1 MYKNYTKNMNMKGVL
16 NMKGIKLGIVAL
28 AILAVTGIVNAGG
41 VGYIDYAK
49 VIDNYD
55 YAKQVTKEV
64 DAKGLEMQQYLVDK
78 EKEYKMLD
86 TPLKKQT
93 FEQKTAQEFKAKE
106 EAYMNLKNKREQE
119 VYNKIREAAKAVMVE
134 QKLDAIMDQRGV
146 FVGGLDIT
154 DMVINKLKSAR

>member
-1 MYKNYTKNMNMKGVL
+1 MNKIKIGLVL
-16 NMKGIKLGIVAL
+16 LTFVLM
-28 AILAVTGIVNAGG
+28 TGIANAGG
-41 VGYIDYAK
+41 VGYIDYLK

-55 YAKQVTKEV
+55 YAKKVIKEV

-78 EKEYKMLD
+78 EKEYKSLD
-86 TPLKKQT
+86 TPLKKQS

-106 EAYMNLKNKREQE
+106 QAYVALKAKREQE

-134 QKLDAIMDQRGV
+134 QKLDAIMNQQGV

-154 DMVINKLKSAR
+154 DMVINKLKGIK

>member
-1 MYKNYTKNMNMKGVL
+1 MKKIRL
-16 NMKGIKLGIVAL
+16 AL
-28 AILAVTGIVNAGG
+28 AVLLMAAITGTANAA

-78 EKEYKMLD
+78 EKEYKSLD

-93 FEQKTAQEFKAKE
+93 FEEKVAQEFKSKQTAYLTLKE
-106 EAYMNLKNKREQE
+106 KREHRKQP
-119 VYNKIREAAKAVMVE
+119 RS
-134 QKLDAIMDQRGV
+134 RG
-146 FVGGLDIT
+146 GSGQDPGQSL
-154 DMVINKLKSAR
+154 

>member
-1 MYKNYTKNMNMKGVL
+1 MK
-16 NMKGIKLGIVAL
+16 KFKLGILLLAFVAF
-28 AILAVTGIVNAGG
+28 TGIVNAGG
-41 VGYIDYAK
+41 VGYIDYTK

-55 YAKQVTKEV
+55 YAKKVIKEV

-78 EKEYKMLD
+78 EKEYKSLD
-86 TPLKKQT
+86 TPLKKQS

-106 EAYMNLKNKREQE
+106 QAYVALKMKRGQE

-154 DMVINKLKSAR
+154 DMVINKLKVSK

>member
-1 MYKNYTKNMNMKGVL
+1 MKKIRLGLVL
-16 NMKGIKLGIVAL
+16 LAIVAM
-28 AILAVTGIVNAGG
+28 TGIANAGG
-41 VGYIDYAK
+41 VGYIDYIK
-49 VIDNYD
+49 VIDNYEF
-55 YAKQVTKEV
+55 AKKATKEV

-78 EKEYKMLD
+78 EKEYKSLD

-93 FEQKTAQEFKAKE
+93 FEQRTAQEFKAKE
-106 EAYMNLKNKREQE
+106 QAYIALKQKREQE

-154 DMVINKLKSAR
+154 DMVINKLKVSK

>member
-1 MYKNYTKNMNMKGVL
+1 MNKL
-16 NMKGIKLGIVAL
+16 KLGIVL
-28 AILAVTGIVNAGG
+28 AAIVAMTGVANAAG

-55 YAKQVTKEV
+55 YAKKATKEV
-64 DAKGLEMQQYLVDK
+64 DAKGLEMQQFLVDK
-78 EKEYKMLD
+78 EKEYKALD

-106 EAYMNLKNKREQE
+106 DAYVALKNKREQE

-134 QKLDAIMDQRGV
+134 QKLDAIMDQSGV
-146 FVGGLDIT
+146 FVGGLDIS
-154 DMVINKLKSAR
+154 DMVINKLKNAK

>member
-1 MYKNYTKNMNMKGVL
+1 MKNL
-16 NMKGIKLGIVAL
+16 KLGLV
-28 AILAVTGIVNAGG
+28 ILAFLTMTGIANAGG
-41 VGYIDYAK
+41 VGYIDYVK

-55 YAKQVTKEV
+55 YAKKVTKEV

-78 EKEYKMLD
+78 EKEYKSLD

-93 FEQKTAQEFKAKE
+93 FEQRIAQEFKTKE
-106 EAYMNLKNKREQE
+106 QAYITLKNKREQE
-119 VYNKIREAAKAVMVE
+119 VYTKIREAAKAVMVE

-154 DMVINKLKSAR
+154 DMVINKLKGVK

>member
-1 MYKNYTKNMNMKGVL
+1 MKKFRLGLVL
-16 NMKGIKLGIVAL
+16 LAIVAM
-28 AILAVTGIVNAGG
+28 TGIANAGG
-41 VGYIDYAK
+41 VGYIDYIK
-49 VIDNYD
+49 VIDNYEF
-55 YAKQVTKEV
+55 AKKATKEV

-78 EKEYKMLD
+78 EKEYKALD

-106 EAYMNLKNKREQE
+106 QAYIALKQKREQE

-154 DMVINKLKSAR
+154 DMVINKLKGIK

>member
-1 MYKNYTKNMNMKGVL
+1 MKGV
-16 NMKGIKLGIVAL
+16 NMKGIKLGIAAL
-28 AILAVTGIVNAGG
+28 AIMAMTGIANASG

-78 EKEYKMLD
+78 EKEYKSLD

-93 FEQKTAQEFKAKE
+93 FEERVSQEFKAKE
-106 EAYMNLKNKREQE
+106 SAYIALRDKREKE
-119 VYNKIREAAKAVMVE
+119 VFNKIQDAAKAVMVE
-134 QKLDAIMDQRGV
+134 QKLDAIMDARGV
-146 FVGGLDIT
+146 FVGGVDIT
-154 DMVINKLKSAR
+154 QSVIQKLKIVK

>member
-1 MYKNYTKNMNMKGVL
+1 MKNF
-16 NMKGIKLGIVAL
+16 KLGLI
-28 AILAVTGIVNAGG
+28 AIAVIAMTGMANAAG

-49 VIDNYD
+49 VIDNYEF
-55 YAKQVTKEV
+55 AKKATKEV

-78 EKEYKMLD
+78 EKEYKSLD

-106 EAYMNLKNKREQE
+106 EAYMALRAKREKE
-119 VYNKIREAAKAVMVE
+119 VYTKVKEAAKAVMVE
-134 QKLDAIMDQRGV
+134 HKLDAIMDQRGV

-154 DMVINKLKSAR
+154 DMVINKLKGTK

>member
-1 MYKNYTKNMNMKGVL
+1 MKGL
-16 NMKGIKLGIVAL
+16 KLGLIAL
-28 AILAVTGIVNAGG
+28 AMIAVTGVVNAGG

-78 EKEYKMLD
+78 EKEYKSLD

-93 FEQKTAQEFKAKE
+93 FEERVSQDFKAKE
-106 EAYMNLKNKREQE
+106 TAYMSLREKREKE
-119 VYNKIREAAKAVMVE
+119 VYTKIQEAAKAVMVE
-134 QKLDAIMDQRGV
+134 QKLDAVMDARGV
-146 FVGGLDIT
+146 FVGGVDIT
-154 DMVINKLKSAR
+154 QSVIQKLKTAK